1 MFGFNCKDA
10 FSGIAPGTRRGEL
23 CSNFL
28 GCFTCPNAVITA
40 DAPSLARLLQ
50 ARDHLRAASTY
61 LHPARWQ
68 VVYSPQLQILEEDIL
83 TRFSAREL
91 ATAEPLRGA
100 LPPLPELR

>member
-1 MFGFNCKDA
+1 
-10 FSGIAPGTRRGEL
+10 L